1 MENIIL
7 ANVLKVLHQL
17 GLNTYKSENDIISLL
32 SYAMLC
38 TSVPTLLALTC
49 GRLSAPYGKYATDK
63 LANYFGFMVNGQI
76 AWVIQELPSF
86 AIALYLWFTC
96 ASIES
101 IKTEQSQIYL
111 SLNAINQRTVL
122 LSLYLLHYTNRT
134 FIFPLRIRGGKPTPF
149 GIMMMAFSFCL
160 WNGYIQGRSLTLPV
174 TSSTEAL
181 FRQDVLSPRF
191 VIGVFLFF
199 VGMNINMH
207 ADNVLRNLRKPG
219 ETGYKIPRGGAFEY
233 VSGANFF
240 GEIIEWIGFAIAAWS
255 LPALAFAVFTA
266 CNIGPRALAH
276 HSWYLERFKDYPKSR
291 KALIPFIL

>member
-1 MENIIL
+1 MENTLL
-7 ANVLKVLHQL
+7 ANVLKL
-17 GLNTYKSENDIISLL
+17 LNQFGFEDTSEQGIIFLL
-32 SYAMLC
+32 SLAMLA
-38 TSVPTLLALTC
+38 TSLPTLVALTC

-63 LANYFGFMVNGQI
+63 LANYFGFMVNGQV
-76 AWVIQELPSF
+76 AWVVQELPSF
-86 AIALYLWFTC
+86 VIASYLWYTS

-101 IKTEQSQIYL
+101 VEQTGKIQTYL

-122 LSLYLLHYTNRT
+122 LTLYLLHYTNRA

-181 FRQDVLSPRF
+181 FLQDILSPRF

-255 LPALAFAVFTA
+255 LPAFAFAVFTA